1 MSLLFL
7 CYCSA
12 PCVLSPHLCVVLC
25 VGVTFCFLILCV
37 LVSSATLVPSEFWLF
52 FSPPLPVSYC
62 VHHTWVKQP
71 SQPLQLVSCHTGV
84 EEVLSIRQPSQLDV
98 SHPPSAGNGAWL
110 MEEDTELKLK
120 MKTFFFFWAKVWS
133 AYMQDTTG

>member
-7 CYCSA
+7 CNCSA
-12 PCVLSPHLCVVLC
+12 PCVVFPHLCVVLC
-25 VGVTFCFLILCV
+25 RCDILFLHSLCSRLVCHTGPFYV
-37 LVSSATLVPSEFWLF
+37 LP
-52 FSPPLPVSYC
+52 PPLPVSYC

-71 SQPLQLVSCHTGV
+71 SQPLQLVSSRTGV

-110 MEEDTELKLK
+110 MEVDTELKLK
-120 MKTFFFFWAKVWS
+120 VKSFFLAKVWS
-133 AYMQDTTG
+133 AYMQNTTN